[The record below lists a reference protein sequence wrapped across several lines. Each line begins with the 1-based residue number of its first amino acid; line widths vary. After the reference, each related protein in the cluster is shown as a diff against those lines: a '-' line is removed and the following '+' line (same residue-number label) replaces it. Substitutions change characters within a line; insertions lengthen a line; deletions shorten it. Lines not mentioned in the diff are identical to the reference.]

1 MQEIS
6 VILRTP
12 TAIEYYDNNGD
23 RYEIPASGNMSGETG
38 TADSTGWVEMPSPS
52 AARLPHRG
60 VTLVVSMPE
69 PFLGT
74 VVDTGGGYIFDSPT
88 LDESTANSQVT
99 SAANS
104 LPPGNLAAAQAIQR
118 MIQDW
123 ASFYGYPREW

>member
-12 TAIEYYDNNGD
+12 TAIPYYDNNGD
-23 RYEIPASGNMSGETG
+23 RYEIPASGNLSGTTG
-38 TADSTGWVEMPSPS
+38 TAASTGWVEMPSPPTQ
-52 AARLPHRG
+52 RLPYRG
-60 VTLVVSMPE
+60 ITLVVSMPE
-69 PFLGT
+69 PFTGT
-74 VVDTGGGYIFDSPT
+74 VANPSGGYIFDPPT
-88 LDESTANSQVT
+88 LSEGTANSQVV

-123 ASFYGYPREW
+123 AYFYGYAREW